1 MRISIDA
8 LLARAQP
15 ALVEALE
22 RAGHSVEPGR
32 VTASSTNAANA
43 TSTQLTPAQLAT
55 LCSFDVVI
63 STSVELAELLYREAP
78 TLAVIVFTSQ
88 TGGPGGVEARVRALD
103 GGAADAIDAGFP
115 MSQMVARVGAAGRRA
130 ALMPRPADRLEVE
143 GCTIDLRAC
152 TAARDG
158 RVQPLTRR
166 EVELVRWFARHA
178 GRVVSRAELLE
189 HVWNVSPRNDT
200 RAVDVAI
207 ACLRAKLERT
217 PSEPQILLSIK
228 GAGYRWR

>member
-8 LLARAQP
+8 QLARAQP
-15 ALVEALE
+15 ALVEALQ

-32 VTASSTNAANA
+32 VAATASQA
-43 TSTQLTPAQLAT
+43 TATVTPAQLAT
-55 LCSFDVVI
+55 FCSFDVVI
-63 STSVELAELLYREAP
+63 ATSIELAELLYREAP
-78 TLAVIVFTSQ
+78 TLAVIVFTS
-88 TGGPGGVEARVRALD
+88 GSGRPGDVEARVRALD
-103 GGAADAIDAGFP
+103 GGAADAIDASFP
-115 MSQMVARVGAAGRRA
+115 MSQMVARVGAAGRRS
-130 ALMPRPADRLEVE
+130 ALMPRPADRLEVD

-152 TAARDG
+152 TTERDG
-158 RVQPLTRR
+158 RVQALTRR

-207 ACLRAKLERT
+207 ASLRAKLERT
-217 PSEPQILLSIK
+217 PPEPSILVSIK

>member
-8 LLARAQP
+8 TLARAQP
-15 ALVEALE
+15 ALVEALQ

-32 VTASSTNAANA
+32 VGSAASAASSSVA
-43 TSTQLTPAQLAT
+43 TITPAQLAT
-55 LCSFDVVI
+55 FCSFDVVI
-63 STSVELAELLYREAP
+63 ATSVELAELLYREAP
-78 TLAVIVFTSQ
+78 TLAVIVFTSSS
-88 TGGPGGVEARVRALD
+88 GKPGDVEARVRALD
-103 GGAADAIDAGFP
+103 GGAADAMDAGFP
-115 MSQMVARVGAAGRRA
+115 MSQMVARVGAAGRRS
-130 ALMPRPADRLEVE
+130 ALMPRPVDRLELD

-152 TAARDG
+152 TAERDG

-207 ACLRAKLERT
+207 AALRAKLERT
-217 PSEPQILLSIK
+217 PSEPAILVSIK
-228 GAGYRWR
+228 GAGYRWQ